1 MYLCFS
7 EITQGTFCTPGEQT
21 CKIIS
26 IHKIFKEHLT
36 HLKAFHILGCKNLA
50 RNISRCFS
58 WLTFPCV
65 CVVSCSVVSDSL
77 RPQGL
82 QPPRLFYP
90 WNSPGKNTGVGNHFL
105 PQGIFPTH
113 GLKPGLLCRRI
124 LYHLSHT
131 REDLFHILI
140 LTEQFRVFKNFPYI
154 FI

>member
-105 PQGIFPTH
+105 PQGIFPNPWFEARSA
-113 GLKPGLLCRRI
+113 LQ
-124 LYHLSHT
+124 
-131 REDLFHILI
+131 EDSLPSEPH
-140 LTEQFRVFKNFPYI
+140 QGRPFPY
-154 FI
+154 FNTYRVVQGF